1 MPKNH
6 PVTPPTTEQ
15 SKKSKGTIKEIK
27 KKKPFT
33 PNYPVMGPKYK
44 QGGIVGS
51 GRMKKGGKRK
61 MYEEGGFL
69 EPGIETL
76 FD

>member
-1 MPKNH
+1 
-6 PVTPPTTEQ
+6 
-15 SKKSKGTIKEIK
+15 
-27 KKKPFT
+27 
-33 PNYPVMGPKYK
+33 MGPKYK

-76 FD
+76 FDQCIPFQIYINLILRHMNILIK